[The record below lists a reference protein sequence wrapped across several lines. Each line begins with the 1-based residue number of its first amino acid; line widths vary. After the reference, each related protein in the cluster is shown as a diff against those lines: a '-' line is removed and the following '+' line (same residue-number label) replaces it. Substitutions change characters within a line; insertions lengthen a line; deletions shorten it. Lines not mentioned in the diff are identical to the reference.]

1 MKQKLQ
7 VRLAAVSL
15 PKKQLRQLRMI
26 MLDTNALEKLIREA
40 VISFMESERGPIC
53 YAVGP
58 LVF

>member
-15 PKKQLRQLRMI
+15 PKKELRQLRMM

-40 VISFMESERGPIC
+40 VISFMESERRPIC
-53 YAVGP
+53 YAVGT
-58 LVF
+58 LGF